1 MTDKPLPQ
9 ALEAEQAI
17 IGTCLVNPE
26 AINEIITI
34 LSPDMFY
41 LESNKQ
47 LYTALV
53 EVTKKTG
60 RADLIS
66 ICDYLR
72 VKDQLDNFGGILGL
86 TKRTSGIVT
95 DQYLMNYVY
104 LVKEKYIL
112 REYIYSAAK
121 LTNMAYME
129 DLADVVE
136 YAEGTIF
143 QISNFTQNKE
153 PRRINGIVDEY
164 LVEIEKI
171 INKEKALSGIASGFT
186 TIDRLTGGWQPS
198 DLIIIA
204 GRPSMGKTAVAL
216 SLAKGAAENKIPVAI
231 FSLEMS
237 ESQLVGRYL
246 SGVSGRT
253 NLELRTGKV
262 DLMELSCKSN
272 DIAMLPIFI
281 DDTAG
286 ITLFELRSKIKKLI
300 LKEGIRL
307 VVIDYLQL
315 ISQEAGSREQ
325 EVSKISQGLKALA
338 KEFNIPVI
346 ALSQLNRGVE
356 DRSNKVPRLSDLRES
371 GAIEQ
376 DADIVCFIHRP
387 AYYKMNTVT
396 INGDEIP
403 SEGVMVFD
411 IAKNRNGACFTLPL
425 YHNEALTKIEDTK
438 PELTNVLPY

>member
-17 IGTCLVNPE
+17 IGTCLVNAE

-34 LSPDMFY
+34 LTPEMFY

-86 TKRTSGIVT
+86 TKLTSGIVT

-112 REYIYSAAK
+112 REYIYFAAK

-315 ISQEAGSREQ
+315 ISQDAGSREQ
-325 EVSKISQGLKALA
+325 EVSKISRGLKAIA
-338 KEFNIPVI
+338 KEFNIPII
-346 ALSQLNRGVE
+346 ALSQLNRSVE
-356 DRSNKVPRLSDLRES
+356 DRTNKIPRLSDLRES

-376 DADIVCFIHRP
+376 DADIVCFVHRP
-387 AYYKMNTVT
+387 AYYKIPTVT
-396 INGDEIP
+396 INGDEIA
-403 SEGVMVFD
+403 SAGVMVFD
-411 IAKNRNGACFTLPL
+411 VAKNRNGAIFTTAL

-438 PELTNVLPY
+438 PEIVNTP

>member
-66 ICDYLR
+66 VCDYLR
-72 VKDQLDNFGGILGL
+72 VKDQLDNFGGPLGL
-86 TKRTSGIVT
+86 TKKTNGIVS
-95 DQYLMNYVY
+95 DRYLMNYVY

-112 REYIYSAAK
+112 REYIFTAAK
-121 LTNMAYME
+121 LTNMAYTE

-272 DIAMLPIFI
+272 DIAILPIFI

-315 ISQEAGSREQ
+315 INQEAGSREQ
-325 EVSKISQGLKALA
+325 EVSKISRGLKAIA
-338 KEFNIPVI
+338 KEFNIPII
-346 ALSQLNRGVE
+346 ALSQLNRSVE
-356 DRSNKVPRLSDLRES
+356 DRSNKIPRLSDLRES

-376 DADIVCFIHRP
+376 DADIVCFVHRP
-387 AYYKMNTVT
+387 AYYKIPTVT
-396 INGDEIP
+396 INGEEI
-403 SEGVMVFD
+403 SSAGVMVFD
-411 IAKNRNGACFTLPL
+411 VAKNRNGAIFTMAL

-438 PELTNVLPY
+438 PEIVNQPF

>member
-47 LYTALV
+47 LYSALV

-72 VKDQLDNFGGILGL
+72 VKGQLDNFGGILGL

-272 DIAMLPIFI
+272 DIAMLPILI

-315 ISQEAGSREQ
+315 INQEAGSREQ
-325 EVSKISQGLKALA
+325 EVSKISRGLKAIA
-338 KEFNIPVI
+338 KEFNIPII
-346 ALSQLNRGVE
+346 ALSQLNRSVE
-356 DRSNKVPRLSDLRES
+356 DRSNKIPRLSDLRES

-376 DADIVCFIHRP
+376 DADIVCFVHRP
-387 AYYKMNTVT
+387 AYYKIPTVT
-396 INGDEIP
+396 INGDEIA
-403 SEGVMVFD
+403 SAGVMVFD
-411 IAKNRNGACFTLPL
+411 VAKNRNGAIFTMAL

>member
-47 LYTALV
+47 LYSALV

-60 RADLIS
+60 QADLIS

-72 VKDQLDNFGGILGL
+72 VKDQLDNFGGALGL
-86 TKRTSGIVT
+86 TKRTSEIVT

-237 ESQLVGRYL
+237 EIQLVGRYL

-300 LKEGIRL
+300 LKEGIKL

-315 ISQEAGSREQ
+315 INQEAGSREQ
-325 EVSKISQGLKALA
+325 EVSKISRGIKAIA
-338 KEFNIPVI
+338 KEFNIPII
-346 ALSQLNRGVE
+346 ALSQLNRSVE
-356 DRSNKVPRLSDLRES
+356 DRSNKIPRLSDLRES

-376 DADIVCFIHRP
+376 DADIVCFVHRP
-387 AYYKMNTVT
+387 AYYKIPTVT
-396 INGDEIP
+396 INGDEIA
-403 SEGVMVFD
+403 SAGVMVFD
-411 IAKNRNGACFTLPL
+411 VAKNRNGAIFTMAL

-438 PELTNVLPY
+438 PEIVNQPF

>member
-325 EVSKISQGLKALA
+325 EVSKISRGLKAIA
-338 KEFNIPVI
+338 KEFNIPII
-346 ALSQLNRGVE
+346 ALSQLNRSVE
-356 DRSNKVPRLSDLRES
+356 DRSNKIPRLSDLRES

-376 DADIVCFIHRP
+376 DADIVCFVHRP
-387 AYYKMNTVT
+387 AYYKIPTVT
-396 INGDEIP
+396 INGDEIA

>member
-1 MTDKPLPQ
+1 MTDKQLPQ
-9 ALEAEQAI
+9 AIEAEQAI

-26 AINEIITI
+26 AIIEIIPVLT
-34 LSPDMFY
+34 PEMFY

-47 LYTALV
+47 LFAALI
-53 EVTKKTG
+53 EVTKRTG
-60 RADLIS
+60 KSDLIS
-66 ICDYLR
+66 VCDYLR
-72 VKDQLDNFGGILGL
+72 VKNQLDGFGGVLGI
-86 TKRTSGIVT
+86 TKRMDGIVT
-95 DQYLMNYVY
+95 DRYLMNYV
-104 LVKEKYIL
+104 LIVKEKYLL
-112 REYIYSAAK
+112 REYIFAGAK
-121 LTNMAYME
+121 LTNLAYME

-153 PRRINGIVDEY
+153 PRLIAGIIDEY
-164 LVEIEKI
+164 LIEIEKI
-171 INKEKALSGIASGFT
+171 INKEKSLSGVPSGFT
-186 TIDRLTGGWQPS
+186 NIDRITGGWQPS
-198 DLIIIA
+198 DLIIVA

-216 SLAKGAAENKIPVAI
+216 SLVKGAAEHKSPVAM

-246 SGVSGRT
+246 SGLSGRT
-253 NLELRTGKV
+253 NLELRSGKV
-262 DLMELSCKSN
+262 DLADLSSKSN
-272 DIAMLPIFI
+272 DIALLPIFI
-281 DDTAG
+281 DDTPA
-286 ITLFELRSKIKKLI
+286 ITLFELRSKVKKLI
-300 LKEGIRL
+300 VKEGVKL
-307 VVIDYLQL
+307 VVVDYLQL
-315 ISQEAGSREQ
+315 MRQEAGSREQ

>member
-17 IGTCLVNPE
+17 IGTCLVNAE

-34 LSPDMFY
+34 LTPEMFY

-47 LYTALV
+47 LYSALV

-60 RADLIS
+60 QADLIS

-272 DIAMLPIFI
+272 DIAILPIFI

-315 ISQEAGSREQ
+315 INQEAGSREQ
-325 EVSKISQGLKALA
+325 EVSKISRGLKAIA
-338 KEFNIPVI
+338 KEFNIPII
-346 ALSQLNRGVE
+346 ALSQLNRSVE
-356 DRSNKVPRLSDLRES
+356 DRSNKIPRLSDLRES

-376 DADIVCFIHRP
+376 DADIVCFVHRP
-387 AYYKMNTVT
+387 AYYKIPTVT
-396 INGDEIP
+396 INGEEIA
-403 SEGVMVFD
+403 SAGVMVFD
-411 IAKNRNGACFTLPL
+411 VAKNRNGAIFTMAL

-438 PELTNVLPY
+438 PEIVNTPY